1 MCQHYSR
8 TCIFATIERRQNLM
22 GIPNCTKTESV
33 TPCSRLQ
40 ERLGG
45 DSEWAAA
52 FSEVAAL
59 SAWGR

>member
-1 MCQHYSR
+1 
-8 TCIFATIERRQNLM
+8 
-22 GIPNCTKTESV
+22 
-33 TPCSRLQ
+33 LQ